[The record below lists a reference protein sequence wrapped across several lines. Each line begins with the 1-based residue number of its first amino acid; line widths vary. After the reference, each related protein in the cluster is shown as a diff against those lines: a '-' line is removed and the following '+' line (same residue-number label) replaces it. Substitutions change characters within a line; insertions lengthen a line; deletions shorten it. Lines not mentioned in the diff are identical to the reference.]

1 MPMDDALFADLQA
14 SLDHLKRHA
23 RGEVVPGVQ
32 VHEVP
37 EVEPRAVREALG
49 VSQSEFARLLSVPPR
64 TVQNWEQHRTR
75 PTGPARA
82 LLRMIQADPSTC
94 ARLLMAGAGRV
105 VSRTG

>member
-1 MPMDDALFADLQA
+1 MRLGGGSTL
-14 SLDHLKRHA
+14 
-23 RGEVVPGVQ
+23 
-32 VHEVP
+32 HEVP
-37 EVEPRAVREALG
+37 EVEPRAVREVLG
-49 VSQSEFARLLSVPPR
+49 VSQSEFARLLNVPPR

-94 ARLLMAGAGRV
+94 ARLLMAGAGRI

>member
-1 MPMDDALFADLQA
+1 MI
-14 SLDHLKRHA
+14 SSTT

-37 EVEPRAVREALG
+37 EVEPRAVREVLG